1 MEPAARI
8 DRRSKHGLAFK
19 NEVQEAR
26 LQSGHDQTEVVSR
39 IDIVDA
45 AFSLQLQ
52 KKTPATARLVIP
64 KYCNGR
70 DVGTIGHIA
79 GEHGHRCLQ
88 HRHVRGTLLF
98 GFGDCLG
105 YLAAAYCRR
114 RDRGIEM
121 IERLHVE
128 HHFV

>member
-26 LQSGHDQTEVVSR
+26 LQSGHDLTEVVSR

-64 KYCNGR
+64 KYCNGGN
-70 DVGTIGHIA
+70 VGAIGHIA
-79 GEHGHRCLQ
+79 GENGHGRLE
-88 HRHVRGTLLF
+88 HRHIGGALLF
-98 GFGDCLG
+98 SFGCCLG
-105 YLAAAYCRR
+105 YCATAYCRR
-114 RDRGIEM
+114 
-121 IERLHVE
+121 
-128 HHFV
+128 